1 MDIWGDFLGVILKN
15 SLSVF
20 TPHASNAMCTWVW
33 HGCPLVPP
41 QYKIHPSQYRQVTNT
56 IHAWNFIHWMNN
68 KIQQSECKYVTDTMP
83 TSNKVAQIHQRQ
95 YWDVTSTMP
104 KCNKVAPSF
113 TTSDPRIVNA
123 RHATHKMSRRG
134 KKLGEKKSTSKCQ
147 RTLQRCKRQTDTYTI
162 LRCVKMTKNIKI
174 KLGQN
179 SAQTAL
185 IDSECQTLWLF
196 QNLKK
201 IQKSYQCHIK
211 RSLHC
216 NVSDKI
222 FFQTCIAILW
232 KLLNCTKS

>member
-1 MDIWGDFLGVILKN
+1 
-15 SLSVF
+15 
-20 TPHASNAMCTWVW
+20 
-33 HGCPLVPP
+33 
-41 QYKIHPSQYRQVTNT
+41 
-56 IHAWNFIHWMNN
+56 MNN

-83 TSNKVAQIHQRQ
+83 PSNKVAQIHQRQ

-162 LRCVKMTKNIKI
+162 LRCVKITKNIKI

-185 IDSECQTLWLF
+185 IDSECQT
-196 QNLKK
+196 
-201 IQKSYQCHIK
+201 I
-211 RSLHC
+211 
-216 NVSDKI
+216 
-222 FFQTCIAILW
+222 
-232 KLLNCTKS
+232 